1 VRSVFR
7 PSISLMS
14 RLRIPQK
21 FIGLGLIYLVA
32 VAGVGYS
39 LYLQLSQV
47 IGTSR
52 QELEGI
58 ALIKPM
64 TRTMQLLQEHRGLT
78 SGLLGGDESLRE
90 IRAGRQVELNSLVAS
105 LAAKLSLQSQPEQG
119 WPAIQGDW
127 EAIRQGALGW
137 SASRSFNA
145 HSRLLE
151 KLQTLRRHVA
161 DHHWLSLDQDVGAHY
176 LLDTAIVELPE
187 ALEKIAR
194 IRGLGTGILAS
205 RTLSPEQKLQMHS
218 LLTELQ
224 GARAALAFNVDK
236 TARYS
241 PGIQEPLA
249 AAFAEFDRALIGLL
263 DEVRSDILFERF
275 ESRPD
280 AFFMAATVVVD
291 KGYQELYR
299 TLLPTSEGLISDRIY
314 RAEQQLFL
322 AAGTV
327 LLLMLIVCYF
337 FAGIY
342 FSTVDSIQALARAA
356 QQFASGDI
364 SQRVKLDTRDELR
377 QVGTS
382 FNAMADGFA
391 ALLAARTEDEQ
402 RLRAIVGSALDAVI
416 QMDAAGKISGWSR
429 RAEECF
435 GWSREEAIG
444 RQLHETIIPP
454 RYREAHVRGFNRF
467 LTSGE
472 GPVLNTRVEIEGLH
486 RAGHELPI
494 ELSISAITTGRG
506 IEFSAFVRDISARRK
521 AEAELRIAAIA
532 FESEEGIAI
541 TDAKGATLNV
551 NQSFTKI
558 TGYSLEEMVGRS
570 PDVMK
575 SDRQAPGQIHAM
587 RRALSK
593 NGAWQGELWG
603 RRKSGEDFPEW
614 IRITAVSNEAGR
626 ITNYVVSFSDIT
638 QRKHYE
644 ETIHKLA
651 FYDALTGQPNRTL
664 LMDRLKQAMNAS
676 HRNRSFGAVLFI
688 DLDNFKTLNDTLGH
702 DKGDLLLQQAAQRL
716 VACVR
721 EGDTVARLGGDE
733 FVVVLGG
740 LDASAVEAA
749 NQTETVGEKVLAA
762 LHEPYQLGH
771 VTHRS
776 SASIGATLYRGHETS
791 IDDLLKQADLAMY
804 KSKETGRNSLH
815 FFDPAMQTAVLERAA
830 LEEGLRKAIVENQF
844 VVHYQPQVD
853 STGRVVGA
861 EALVR
866 WSHPSRGM
874 VSPAEFI
881 PLAEET
887 GLILP
892 LGHWVMETVCS
903 QLAAWATR
911 LELVGLSIA
920 VNVSARQF
928 SLPNFVEQVTA
939 LVDHHGI
946 PAGRLKLELTESL
959 LLENA
964 EAIIAKMVALKARG
978 VGFSLDDFGTGYSSL
993 SYLKRLPLDQLKID
1007 QSFVRDV
1014 LVDPNDAAI
1023 ARTIVALGQSLGLA
1037 VIAEGV
1043 ETSGQ
1048 RDFLA
1053 SQGCLTYQGYLFSRP
1068 VPVDPF
1074 ERYVQEAHAGSA
1086 LTALAVGRDTSR
1098 PRQVP

>member
-1 VRSVFR
+1 MRSVFR

-47 IGTSR
+47 IVSSR

-105 LAAKLSLQSQPEQG
+105 LGAKLSLQAQPGQG
-119 WPAIQGDW
+119 WAAIQADW
-127 EAIRQGALGW
+127 EAIRQGGLGW
-137 SASRSFNA
+137 SAYNSFLA

-161 DHHWLSLDQDVGAHY
+161 DHHWLSLDGDAGAHY
-176 LLDTAIVELPE
+176 LLDTVIVELPE

-205 RTLSPEQKLQMHS
+205 RSLSPEQKLQLHG

-224 GARAALAFNVDK
+224 GARAALAFNIEK

-241 PGIQEPLA
+241 PEIQEPLVA
-249 AAFAEFDRALIGLL
+249 AIAEFDRALIGLL
-263 DEVRSDILFERF
+263 DQVRSDLLSERF
-275 ESRPD
+275 EARSD
-280 AFFMAATVVVD
+280 AFFRAATVVVD
-291 KGYQELYR
+291 KGYQQLYR
-299 TLLPTSEGLISDRIY
+299 TLLPTSERLISNRIH
-314 RAEQQLFL
+314 RAQQELFL
-322 AAGTV
+322 GAGV
-327 LLLMLIVCYF
+327 LLLLMLVVCYF

-342 FSTVDSIQALARAA
+342 FSTVDSIQTLVRAA
-356 QQFASGDI
+356 QQFAGGDI

-382 FNAMADGFA
+382 FNTMADGFA
-391 ALLAARTEDEQ
+391 ALLAARVEDEQ

-444 RQLHETIIPP
+444 RQLHETIIPL

-467 LTSGE
+467 LACGE

-486 RAGHELPI
+486 RAGHEFPI

-587 RRALSK
+587 RRSLSEH
-593 NGAWQGELWG
+593 GAWQGELWG

-664 LMDRLKQAMNAS
+664 LMDRLKQAMTAS
-676 HRNRSFGAVLFI
+676 HRSRSFGAVLFI

-702 DKGDLLLQQAAQRL
+702 DKGDLLLQQVAQRL

-733 FVVVLGG
+733 FVVVLGS
-740 LDASAVEAA
+740 LDSTAAEAA
-749 NQTETVGEKVLAA
+749 TQTETVAEKILAG
-762 LHEPYQLGH
+762 LHQPYWLGH
-771 VTHRS
+771 VSYRS

-815 FFDPAMQTAVLERAA
+815 FFDPAMQTVVLERAA

-844 VVHYQPQVD
+844 LVHYQPQVD
-853 STGRVVGA
+853 ATGRVAGA

-866 WSHPSRGM
+866 WLHPARGM

-892 LGHWVMETVCS
+892 LGHWVMETVCA
-903 QLAAWATR
+903 QLSAWSPRPDLAD
-911 LELVGLSIA
+911 LSIA

-959 LLENA
+959 LLEDA
-964 EAIIAKMVALKARG
+964 EAIIAKMTALKGRG

-1023 ARTIVALGQSLGLA
+1023 ARTIVALARSLGLA

-1043 ETSGQ
+1043 ETEGQ

-1053 SQGCLTYQGYLFSRP
+1053 SEGCLSYQGYLFSRP
-1068 VPVDPF
+1068 VPVEAF
-1074 ERYVQEAHAGSA
+1074 ERYVQDVHAGSA
-1086 LTALAVGRDTSR
+1086 FSESSQRRGVGA
-1098 PRQVP
+1098 